1 MTFTYTHSLTSTGS
15 SLIDEVYYN
24 LDSRSLVLVMCSGNG
39 YQYDNVPFAH
49 YDDLSRANS
58 LGGFYNSVIKPTHGP
73 GKFLGYFSEEDDF
86 FERGYK
92 APSME
97 AVTAGAGMPKG
108 LVYRVE
114 HDKDN
119 ATSAFG
125 NVTLTL
131 NPPVSYKRR
140 HDVVFTVQGNDKV
153 RTHTVQAE
161 SVDAAVDALL
171 ETASMLDLNF
181 EVKAVTTYFV

>member
-1 MTFTYTHSLTSTGS
+1 MTFTYTDSALGLDS
-15 SLIDEVYYN
+15 SLVEEAYYN
-24 LDSRSLVLVMCSGNG
+24 GALHRLVVVLASGTAYEYSRVPAYVFNGLVQS
-39 YQYDNVPFAH
+39 P
-49 YDDLSRANS
+49 S
-58 LGGFYNSVIKPTHGP
+58 P
-73 GKFLGYFSEEDDF
+73 GKFYNTRIKSVYGPGTCLGYVDEDSDYF
-86 FERGYK
+86 VSGYT

-108 LVYRVE
+108 LVYRME
-114 HDKDN
+114 HDKGN

-131 NPPVSYKRR
+131 NPPVSDKRR
-140 HDVVFTVQGNDKV
+140 HDVVFTVHGHDKV

-171 ETASMLDLNF
+171 ETASMLDLTF